1 MIKIGLCGINKMG
14 SEIAKRLI
22 ECKQELTVIKLID
35 EIIEILSSDSGKL
48 SHALIKTKVLLHKI
62 CHKELVPWVDNELKG
77 YPDRDSIKVADLI
90 VDTMMLEM
98 KNESNL
104 LSTFSISSSLKGMT
118 LMLEEGKKMGMIC
131 TF

>member
-1 MIKIGLCGINKMG
+1 MIKIGLCGTDKMG

-48 SHALIKTKVLLHKI
+48 SDALIKTKVLLHKI
-62 CHKELVPWVDNELKG
+62 GHKELVPWVDSELKG